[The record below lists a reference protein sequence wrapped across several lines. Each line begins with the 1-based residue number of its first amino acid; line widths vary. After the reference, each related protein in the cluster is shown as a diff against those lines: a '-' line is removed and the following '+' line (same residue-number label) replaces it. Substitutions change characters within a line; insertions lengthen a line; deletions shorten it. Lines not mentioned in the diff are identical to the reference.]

1 MTCFVNLN
9 WFIRAATVFFQSL
22 LDEGGKLSNKFF
34 TTDYAPFLDEII
46 GLDKVQEKYGGQLPN
61 IEEGDTIFPPRFNL

>member
-9 WFIRAATVFFQSL
+9 WWIRAAVVFFQSL

-34 TTDYAPFLDEII
+34 TNDYTPFLEEII
-46 GLDKVQEKYGGQLPN
+46 GKDKL
-61 IEEGDTIFPPRFNL
+61 